1 MKPQSIA
8 ISHLMTRKFALTTV
22 TVQDQS
28 LPVEG
33 HVNPRAKKLR
43 LRFHRNHKSL
53 IVTLPSRASTKQ
65 AIAFVHSALPWI
77 HKNMPDAE
85 NLIRLKPGQEIP
97 LLGDKRLLLKHHPHP
112 RVSIWEDETSL
123 TLHCPEEHF
132 EPYLTHYLKNKLRL
146 ILTGLITQHC
156 TSLGVNYNRL
166 YIRDSRTN
174 WGCCSQQKNLSFS
187 WRLIFAPHAVIDYVA
202 AHEVAHLL
210 EMNHSPKFWSHVEQ
224 ICPAYKEHRRWL
236 KTKGKVLM

>member
-1 MKPQSIA
+1 MKLQSIA
-8 ISHLMTRKFALTTV
+8 ISQVMTRKFTLTTV
-22 TVQDQS
+22 TVLDQS
-28 LPVEG
+28 LLVEG

-43 LRFHRNHKSL
+43 LRFHRNYKSL
-53 IVTLPSRASTKQ
+53 IVTLPSRASAKQ
-65 AIAFVHSALPWI
+65 AVAFVNSALPWI
-77 HKNMPDAE
+77 HKNMPAPE
-85 NLIRLKPGQEIP
+85 HLIRLKPGHEIP
-97 LLGDKRLLLKHHPHP
+97 LTGKNPILLKHRPHP
-112 RVSIWEDETSL
+112 RLSVWEDETSL

-146 ILTGLITQHC
+146 ILIDLIAQHC
-156 TSLGVNYNRL
+156 ASLGVSYNRL

-174 WGCCSQQKNLSFS
+174 WGCCSQKKNLSFS

-202 AHEVAHLL
+202 AHEVAHLV

-224 ICPAYKEHRRWL
+224 LCPAYKDHQRWL